1 MLSYF
6 PSSQS
11 LKIQLFIQTT
21 VPSHLISQM
30 TWEGRNPYIQQ
41 AWTGKCLTCFAWKM
55 TETINSMS
63 KWLATNFAP
72 IDRSINP
79 LMGAAVVWKW
89 FDETSF
95 SLTFEYLLSLHQ
107 RRISSPFFKAAVVN
121 QLRSPSCALLRS
133 ILQSDDLKK
142 KKSSNPKSSNLHFA
156 AISGEL
162 RQSGSWMHLSVNPVF
177 GFIHFS
183 WKTAIIKPMLL
194 LMFLQPSS

>member
-30 TWEGRNPYIQQ
+30 TREGRNPYIQQ
-41 AWTGKCLTCFAWKM
+41 AWTGECLTCFAWKM

-142 KKSSNPKSSNLHFA
+142 KSHPIQNHP
-156 AISGEL
+156 IY
-162 RQSGSWMHLSVNPVF
+162 
-177 GFIHFS
+177 I
-183 WKTAIIKPMLL
+183 
-194 LMFLQPSS
+194 LQPFQENFDSQALECI